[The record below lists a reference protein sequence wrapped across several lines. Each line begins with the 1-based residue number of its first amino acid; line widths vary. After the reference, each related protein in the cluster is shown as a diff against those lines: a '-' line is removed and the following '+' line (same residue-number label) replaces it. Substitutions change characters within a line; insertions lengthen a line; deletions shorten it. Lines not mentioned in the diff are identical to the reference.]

1 MTDTRRL
8 ALSREDRHILT
19 ISLMIAIEQFD
30 RPWNDYKEMVP
41 LREEYLPKMRA
52 LLDRLSE

>member
-1 MTDTRRL
+1 MTDIRRL
-8 ALSREDRHILT
+8 ALSPTDRHVLT
-19 ISLMIAIEQFD
+19 VALMIAIEQFD